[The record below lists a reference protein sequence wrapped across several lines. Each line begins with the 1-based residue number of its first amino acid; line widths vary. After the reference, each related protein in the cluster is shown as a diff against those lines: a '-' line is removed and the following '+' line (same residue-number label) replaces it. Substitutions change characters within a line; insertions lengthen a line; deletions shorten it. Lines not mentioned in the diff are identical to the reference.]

1 MTYGELLESLP
12 KEEKTLLYLEI
23 GDFFSKNKKHPK
35 IVINNPS
42 KNKEK
47 ETGKRK

>member
-23 GDFFSKNKKHPK
+23 GDFFLRIKKHPRIVINKSSKNKD
-35 IVINNPS
+35 
-42 KNKEK
+42 K